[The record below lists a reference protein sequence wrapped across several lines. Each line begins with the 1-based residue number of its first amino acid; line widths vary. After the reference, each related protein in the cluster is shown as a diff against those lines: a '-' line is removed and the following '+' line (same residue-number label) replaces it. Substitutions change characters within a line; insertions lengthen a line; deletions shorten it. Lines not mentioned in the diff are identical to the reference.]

1 MLKISRP
8 RISVVHPVMTM
19 SAQYIRSII
28 FFLAYENGSQE
39 DYWRK
44 MLHNMPFGYMKG
56 FAFDVIAVLG
66 HSQEYFTYKR
76 RRPAYGFRLFSMYVK
91 SDDKTEKSE

>member
-1 MLKISRP
+1 
-8 RISVVHPVMTM
+8 
-19 SAQYIRSII
+19 
-28 FFLAYENGSQE
+28 
-39 DYWRK
+39 